1 MICYHPRPLKTSD
14 RLTKAKGS
22 VEGAYKS
29 AISQLE
35 AKIDQGVWSS
45 RKAG

>member
-1 MICYHPRPLKTSD
+1 MLLSELNVEEGQVVK
-14 RLTKAKGS
+14 KGS